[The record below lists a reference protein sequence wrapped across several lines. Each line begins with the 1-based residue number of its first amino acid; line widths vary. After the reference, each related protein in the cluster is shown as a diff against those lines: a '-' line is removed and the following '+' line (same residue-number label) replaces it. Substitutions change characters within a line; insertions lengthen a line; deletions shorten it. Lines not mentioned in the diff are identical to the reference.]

1 MKITVQS
8 IQGNQVGELELADG
22 LMVGNK
28 GAQAAFDAVRNI
40 RAAARA
46 GTASTKTKGEVAG
59 TGAKPWKQK
68 GSGRARAGYRR
79 SPVWR
84 GGGVAFGPKPRSYA
98 VKMNRKSAQLAFKHA
113 FGDRLSAGQVQV
125 LDELTLAEPRTR
137 EFAGLMKTLGVERGA
152 LFILAQKDD
161 AVLRASRN
169 IPKVEV
175 TTAQLVNVY
184 QLVRWQQ
191 VVITRAA
198 FEELADRLA

>member
-22 LMVGNK
+22 LMVGSK

-68 GSGRARAGYRR
+68 GTGRARAGYRR

-113 FGDRLSAGQVQV
+113 FGDRLTTGQVRV